1 MEWPGPSA
9 VNVIQPSA
17 PSGSTRARLSPM
29 VMDTAE
35 WSAASAGPIRCLSKV
50 ICQSNVIPAGRQM
63 VSASVQIRC
72 TSESVTRADTT
83 TWTGIAGTAGS
94 RASHRRNVAHR
105 KIMRKFSE
113 V

>member
-17 PSGSTRARLSPM
+17 PSGSTRARPSPM

-50 ICQSNVIPAGRQM
+50 ICQSNVIPGGSPDGLRLGADPLHQRVCNAGRHHH
-63 VSASVQIRC
+63 V
-72 TSESVTRADTT
+72 D
-83 TWTGIAGTAGS
+83 GN
-94 RASHRRNVAHR
+94 RRNGRLTR
-105 KIMRKFSE
+105 KTQKERRTQEDHEE
-113 V
+113 VL